1 MTASLS
7 LGEVPVI
14 IEKCTT
20 SSRSAAGRGR
30 ALVLAAGIVLALS
43 FAALLALSSV
53 PRQAQAAG
61 RGIVDNRLE
70 IVSGVEPAEITA
82 LAKEI
87 GRQRLHA
94 KWTRVL
100 VHWPRLQ
107 PNAPGVS
114 FADDA
119 DGDGYSDS
127 YVSELKA
134 VVAALTANGV
144 RVILTPTDV
153 PVWASDQALWSS
165 PPSGWGPGYSPSYA
179 MDTGD
184 RTVLQQFGRLGAFL
198 ASSFGDA
205 GAYLECWNEPNT
217 GGSFYPQRRR
227 GDRYFG
233 LRVYT
238 KMLRAFHD
246 GAKSANSRAVVIAGA
261 TAPRGADDAFST
273 SPRTFATYL
282 HDHGAARYFDAYSH
296 HPYPWA
302 APEKL
307 PPNSKQTV
315 WLGNLGVLLDLFPNK
330 DFYLTEFGYGTASPT
345 LLGLEVSKA
354 TQARYLRQAYS
365 LVAERYPQ
373 VKALL
378 WFMVQDLAPTA
389 DRLGAYMG
397 LSTVHGV
404 RKPGWFAFAG
414 GNRLSLNAPPATRR
428 SARFRVSGILA
439 SRAFGA
445 LAGKQIMLQ
454 SHRPGQARWR
464 MVSAG
469 PTRSDG
475 SYAFRITQTSTR
487 LYRVV
492 WDGVCASARA
502 RVRTP

>member
-1 MTASLS
+1 MRRGHGGATPRQRSR
-7 LGEVPVI
+7 G
-14 IEKCTT
+14 TT
-20 SSRSAAGRGR
+20 RLLTG
-30 ALVLAAGIVLALS
+30 VLAGAACALAGVACILVVPLTGSTAE
-43 FAALLALSSV
+43 ARSV
-53 PRQAQAAG
+53 G

-70 IVSGVEPAEITA
+70 IVTGVEPAEISA
-82 LAKEI
+82 LAREM
-87 GRQRLHA
+87 GPDRLRA
-94 KWTRVL
+94 GWTRVL
-100 VHWPRLQ
+100 VHWARLQ
-107 PNAPGVS
+107 PHAPGVS

-127 YVSELKA
+127 YVRELEA

-144 RVILTPTDV
+144 RVILAPTEV
-153 PVWASDQALWSS
+153 PVWASDKALWSS
-165 PPSGWGPGYSPSYA
+165 GYSPSYA

-184 RTVLQQFGRLGAFL
+184 PAVLQQFGRLGAFL

-217 GGSFYPQRRR
+217 GGTFYPQSRR

-315 WLGNLGVLLDLFPNK
+315 WLGNLGVLLKLFPNK

-345 LLGLEVSKA
+345 LIGLEVSKA
-354 TQARYLRQAYS
+354 TQARYLRRAFS

-378 WFMVQDLAPTA
+378 WFMVQDLAPTS

-397 LSTVHGV
+397 LSNVDGV

-414 GNRLSLNAPPATRR
+414 GNRLSLIAPPASGR
-428 SARFRVSGILA
+428 SNRFTVFGVLA

-445 LAGKQIMLQ
+445 LPGKQIMLK
-454 SHRPGQARWR
+454 SRRLGQAHWHT
-464 MVSAG
+464 VSAG
-469 PTRSDG
+469 LTRRDG

-492 WDGVCASARA
+492 WDGVCESGITT
-502 RVRTP
+502 VRTR